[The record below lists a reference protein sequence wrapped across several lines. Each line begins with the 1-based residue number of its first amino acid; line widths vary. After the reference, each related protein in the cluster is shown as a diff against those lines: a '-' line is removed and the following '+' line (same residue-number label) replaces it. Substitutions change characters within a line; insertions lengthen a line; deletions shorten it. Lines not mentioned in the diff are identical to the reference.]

1 MCNNVLYEVMNY
13 MKSCVMLSNKLYEVM
28 DYVKSLN
35 IYNYDMCIVW
45 DMCTHE
51 LCEIIEYI

>member
-35 IYNYDMCIVW
+35 IYNYDMRVIMYSV
-45 DMCTHE
+45 
-51 LCEIIEYI
+51 